1 MKEFDLAMENSLVE
15 EIKKLVVKNEYVSEI
30 ETNGPGLI
38 FYKERGQRKSM
49 KSPFRTDEE
58 YERAIDDLIEKAGF
72 IKRPYLVEGRFN
84 ITDNRFG
91 RLHIVL
97 PPASP
102 YPLMTLAIKTQ
113 TLTSLTAIQAQGSF
127 DTEISKFLK
136 AAVGS
141 NLTVAISGG
150 TGAGKST
157 LLEAMTSVFNK
168 EDRIGV
174 CEDTPELQLD
184 SPNTVYLNS
193 TVWIPGM
200 SNAEVADLSWIVKQI
215 NRMRVDKII
224 IGETRGK
231 EFFDF
236 ITAANS
242 GAEGSMTTIH
252 ANDAYAAMSK
262 MATFMYMAVDMS
274 PRIINEMISSAVDIV
289 IQLGRTDKGEHKI
302 KSIHE
307 VTNAI
312 SAGESPTIALN
323 PLFEYDEPSNK
334 WKRKY
339 ATDPL
344 KKKLEARG
352 YNPNSYDI
360 KESEKSLA
368 NDNFGGLPSYFNK
381 EEM

>member
-1 MKEFDLAMENSLVE
+1 MKEFDLAMGNSLVE

-58 YERAIDDLIEKAGF
+58 YARAIDDLIEKAGF

-224 IGETRGK
+224 IGETRGR

>member
-1 MKEFDLAMENSLVE
+1 MKEFDLAMGNSLVE

-38 FYKERGQRKSM
+38 FYKERGQRKSI

-58 YERAIDDLIEKAGF
+58 YARAIDDLIEKAGF

-84 ITDNRFG
+84 ITDDRFG

-174 CEDTPELQLD
+174 CEDTPELKLD

-323 PLFEYDEPSNK
+323 PLFEYDEPSNR